1 MQEAILNDEPIPESK
16 NAIRE
21 PNKYFQDKIGGR
33 VIRREFLKRVIAV
46 LGKR

>member
-21 PNKYFQDKIGGR
+21 PNKYFQDWWKSNK
-33 VIRREFLKRVIAV
+33 KRVSEARHCRT
-46 LGKR
+46 G